1 MQATRKS
8 ASIASPEIHTELI
21 AFGAGST
28 SEKIGG
34 AVAVVPAQN
43 VAINFCTMLFVL
55 FSSRFCSI
63 MAATLR
69 CLRLIAPEKEK
80 KKKKERIADKKA
92 RKKAELPLQ
101 RKTVAEL
108 RSRESE
114 RNKDGKRQRTMKTP
128 FGFFFWAPLICKYF
142 GFN

>member
-80 KKKKERIADKKA
+80 KKRKDRWQKGEEKGRTSTPTQNSSWAQIQRE
-92 RKKAELPLQ
+92 RKK
-101 RKTVAEL
+101 
-108 RSRESE
+108 
-114 RNKDGKRQRTMKTP
+114 
-128 FGFFFWAPLICKYF
+128 
-142 GFN
+142 